1 MMQVAHPLVFNGFGV
16 MAVQLHRREI
26 SLKNAK
32 LTLEIMDS
40 GNDEMLRNHISVA
53 LAKSKSKKELAKA
66 LESIQ
71 DYMIMNIDLKLQV

>member
-1 MMQVAHPLVFNGFGV
+1 

-40 GNDEMLRNHISVA
+40 GNDDMLRRQIATA
-53 LAKSKSKKELAKA
+53 LVSTKSKKELAKA

-71 DYMIMNIDLKLQV
+71 DYLIMNRDSKIWCY